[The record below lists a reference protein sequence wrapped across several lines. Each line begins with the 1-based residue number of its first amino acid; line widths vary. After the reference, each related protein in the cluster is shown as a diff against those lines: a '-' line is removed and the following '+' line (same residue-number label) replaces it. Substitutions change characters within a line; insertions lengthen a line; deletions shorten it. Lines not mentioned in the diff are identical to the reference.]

1 MARRLVLMTAVGV
14 MLTVGAGA
22 ASASPVTVSCP
33 GARVFSITTD
43 PGTAGCYLTGTGN
56 INANGDALNAL
67 GWTTIDKDE
76 TPDENWLN
84 DAWFSVAGIGG
95 NGGPTVTFT
104 ISPARVGLLWSVA
117 DRVQVRRGTTRS
129 GLGGV
134 HVAGRHDGRHVA
146 DLRKPESVAR
156 EPVWPG
162 CSGSRAGVDGA
173 ARHWAPWPRGQGP
186 PPSEEVAPRRLT
198 LARHRTTGCGDSPR
212 AAGPI
217 PAARVLYASPRLPAC
232 RV

>member
-104 ISPARVGLLWSVA
+104 ISPLAWGSYGQLLIAFKSGEGQLDPDWA
-117 DRVQVRRGTTRS
+117 AFTLPAGTT
-129 GLGGV
+129 GG
-134 HVAGRHDGRHVA
+134 
-146 DLRKPESVAR
+146 S
-156 EPVWPG
+156 W
-162 CSGSRAGVDGA
+162 
-173 ARHWAPWPRGQGP
+173 
-186 PPSEEVAPRRLT
+186 RRT
-198 LARHRTTGCGDSPR
+198 
-212 AAGPI
+212 
-217 PAARVLYASPRLPAC
+217 V
-232 RV
+232 